1 MYRTNVSLYIENSSH
16 CVIFRAAEIV
26 IKNVAAI
33 AQVKKGNNDNGHNR
47 NRKILGNTFLA
58 IDISPNGSCLSLAIN
73 RLYTR
78 ILNL

>member
-33 AQVKKGNNDNGHNR
+33 AQVKKATMITVIIEIE
-47 NRKILGNTFLA
+47 KSSATFLA
-58 IDISPNGSCLSLAIN
+58 IDISSNGSCLSLIS
-73 RLYTR
+73 L
-78 ILNL
+78 